1 MWIASLAAIAIV
13 TQDPVALRAS
23 PRDSAQQQAQLWQG
37 DALEIRGERLDYL
50 QVYDHRRERAG
61 YVLASQVRVTSA
73 TAAEAPEL
81 LSVLR
86 FVRDTPGAE
95 ALGIAYAA
103 AYLRAVPAAA
113 LTAEPLDALGTL
125 ADRLAT
131 RASARPGSSSAGSLA
146 ESRLSAHL
154 EGVAQYGVKMQSLEQ
169 DGVVQVCY
177 DGEAFRQVL
186 AMPSATPEQRARA
199 ALGLTRHECV
209 DPQLGPLQRLQWD
222 QWRAGVL
229 ARADGPQVPPLLK
242 NRLHLR
248 EAGAWAAL
256 AHALS
261 RRAEVPPAEVQAAGQ
276 KAVQALAAVVP
287 AELTDGDQLDYTQAA
302 LRVGASRWAA
312 QPAGTP
318 GGRLAVRTEPGEPG
332 QTCVL
337 LLDPAAAAGR
347 PPLLRRCTY
356 GTVWAASA
364 QPRADGQALALAVQP
379 LATWRELWI
388 FQKDAAAEGG
398 WRVDVLPPAA
408 STAGMGYAEFAGWVP
423 AEGRLL
429 AVREARVEGRTQRS
443 FEVIRLDTLAT
454 EKQASRPDLLVLFGR
469 WQDPAWKRGT
479 VSLR

>member
-13 TQDPVALRAS
+13 TQDPAPLRAS
-23 PRDSAQQQAQLWQG
+23 PRDSAPQQAQLWQG

-61 YVLASQVRVTSA
+61 YVLASQVRTTSA

-95 ALGIAYAA
+95 SLGIAYAA
-103 AYLRAVPAAA
+103 AYLKAVPASA

-125 ADRLAT
+125 ADRLAA
-131 RASARPGSSSAGSLA
+131 RASGRAGSAVAAGAA
-146 ESRLSAHL
+146 ESRLPAHL
-154 EGVAQYGVKMQSLEQ
+154 EGVAQYGVKMLSLEQ

-186 AMPSATPEQRARA
+186 AMPSATPEHRARA
-199 ALGLTRHECV
+199 AL
-209 DPQLGPLQRLQWD
+209 
-222 QWRAGVL
+222 VL
-229 ARADGPQVPPLLK
+229 ARADSPQLPPTLK
-242 NRLHLR
+242 NRLRLR
-248 EAGAWAAL
+248 EAGVWAAL
-256 AHALS
+256 AHAQS
-261 RRAEVPPAEVQAAGQ
+261 RRAEVSAADVLTAGQ

-287 AELTDGDQLDYTQAA
+287 AELTDGDQADYTQAA

-312 QPAGTP
+312 QPAVAP
-318 GGRLAVRTEPGEPG
+318 AGRLAVRTEPGEPG

-337 LLDPAAAAGR
+337 LVDPATPARA
-347 PPLLRRCTY
+347 PMLRRCTY

-379 LATWRELWI
+379 LAAWRELWI
-388 FQKDAAAEGG
+388 FQRDAASEGG
-398 WRVDVLPPAA
+398 WRLDVLPPAPSA
-408 STAGMGYAEFAGWVP
+408 NGIGYAEFAGWVP
-423 AEGRLL
+423 GDGRLL
-429 AVREARVEGRTQRS
+429 VVREARVEGRTVRS
-443 FEVIRLDTLAT
+443 FEVIRTDTLAT
-454 EKQASRPDLLVLFGR
+454 EKQASRPDLLVLFTR
-469 WQDPAWKRGT
+469 WQAPGWKRGR

>member
-13 TQDPVALRAS
+13 TQDPTPLRAS
-23 PRDSAQQQAQLWQG
+23 PRDSAPQQAQLWQG

-61 YVLASQVRVTSA
+61 YVLASQVRTTSA

-95 ALGIAYAA
+95 SLGIAYAA
-103 AYLRAVPAAA
+103 AYLKAVPASA

-125 ADRLAT
+125 ADRLAA
-131 RASARPGSSSAGSLA
+131 RASGRAGSAVAAGAA

-154 EGVAQYGVKMQSLEQ
+154 EGVAQYGVKMLSLEQ

-199 ALGLTRHECV
+199 ALGLTRPECV

-229 ARADGPQVPPLLK
+229 ARADSPQLPPTLK
-242 NRLHLR
+242 NRLRLR
-248 EAGAWAAL
+248 EAGVWAAL
-256 AHALS
+256 AHAQS
-261 RRAEVPPAEVQAAGQ
+261 RRAEVSAADVLTAGQ

-287 AELTDGDQLDYTQAA
+287 AELTDGDQADYTQAA

-312 QPAGTP
+312 QPAVAP
-318 GGRLAVRTEPGEPG
+318 AGRLAVRTEPGEPG

-337 LLDPAAAAGR
+337 LVDAATPARA
-347 PPLLRRCTY
+347 PMLRRCTY

-379 LATWRELWI
+379 LAAWRELWI
-388 FQKDAAAEGG
+388 FQRDAASEGG
-398 WRVDVLPPAA
+398 WRLDVLPPAPSA
-408 STAGMGYAEFAGWVP
+408 NGIGYAEFAGWVP
-423 AEGRLL
+423 GDGRLL
-429 AVREARVEGRTQRS
+429 AVREARVEGRTVRS
-443 FEVIRLDTLAT
+443 FEVIRTDTLAT
-454 EKQASRPDLLVLFGR
+454 EKQASRPDLLVLFTR
-469 WQDPAWKRGT
+469 WQDPGWKRGT